1 MYNSMNFVNKKRSIT
16 LDTPLSTLIK
26 KTYTFILK
34 TLNSHVASILSNVQR
49 KLLCKDSLFRKQI

>member
-1 MYNSMNFVNKKRSIT
+1 MNFVNKKGVS
-16 LDTPLSTLIK
+16 LDTPSLYLNQ

-34 TLNSHVASILSNVQR
+34 TLNSIVASILSNVQR

>member
-1 MYNSMNFVNKKRSIT
+1 MYNSMNFVNKKGVS
-16 LDTPLSTLIK
+16 LDTPSLYLNQ

-34 TLNSHVASILSNVQR
+34 TLNSIVASILSNVQR